1 VSAAPDPP
9 GEAAAADYKHDAG
22 IFAPSVDRTRCEGK
36 AECVRVCPYG
46 VFEIRRIGD
55 EDFKALGLLRRLKSM
70 AHGRKTAYTPGAAD
84 CRACSL
90 CVAACP
96 EKAIILARA
105 A

>member
-1 VSAAPDPP
+1 M
-9 GEAAAADYKHDAG
+9 
-22 IFAPSVDRTRCEGK
+22 PSVDGTRCKGN

-46 VFEIRRIGD
+46 VFEIRRIGG
-55 EDFKALGLLRRLKSM
+55 EDFEALGLLRRVKSM
-70 AHGRKTAYTPGAAD
+70 AHSRKTAYTPGAAF

-96 EKAIILARA
+96 EKAITLARA